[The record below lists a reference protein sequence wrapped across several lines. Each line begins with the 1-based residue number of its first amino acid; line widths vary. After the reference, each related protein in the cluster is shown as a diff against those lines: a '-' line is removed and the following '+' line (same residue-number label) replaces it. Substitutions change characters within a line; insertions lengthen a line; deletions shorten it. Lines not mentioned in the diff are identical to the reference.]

1 VRAALEAGSLDAA
14 RYANYRKLGG
24 EVAAAAQGLA
34 AQQARRADVR
44 VADKA
49 YKKRLDD
56 KYGRH

>member
-1 VRAALEAGSLDAA
+1 MSANPVGTLDAA

-44 VADKA
+44 GADRN

-56 KYGRH
+56 KYGKH